1 MERIQ
6 LLSDSV
12 LIEELVIRRREVLD
26 FLGSVPEAERGE
38 LARQAFEVGVFCL
51 ERARGAQDLEFV
63 RRHVEQLLGQV
74 EKAVATI
81 PALTQEKL
89 LLAVGTGDGQVLAP
103 VSSLIQQVEKSTQQQ
118 LRDVRELIAN
128 EIDPSKDSSGV
139 GKALKKLSDLFDP
152 ERNDSVQARVAETI
166 RSISAADGHLASSV
180 KAAVEASVKP
190 LTDEVNRLAHLVTG
204 NEAAVEVLA
213 QTVAKGLTF
222 EELVV
227 VRLQE
232 WGGQTGVEIDHCGTD
247 NQPGDVLLTVGQASI
262 AGSAVKIVVEC
273 KNESTPSG
281 RKPINDSVT
290 RAMKQRGATRAVY
303 VAENRSALAKE
314 IGEWSE
320 GTVECGGWVATTVE
334 HLSTAVRFCIALE
347 RLEKVRSSERT
358 VDAESLLAQASRIR
372 DSLKKITNIKTKAT
386 DIHTAAN
393 AIADEADR
401 LRSDVNDALRVI
413 EEAVGLASG
422 SAAAVA

>member
-1 MERIQ
+1 MESIQ

-12 LIEELVIRRREVLD
+12 LIEKLVVHRREVVD
-26 FLGSVPEAERGE
+26 FLAAVPEDERAE

-63 RRHVEQLLGQV
+63 RRHVEQLLGKV

-81 PALTQEKL
+81 PGLTQEKL
-89 LLAVGTGDGQVLAP
+89 LLAVGSGDGQVLAP
-103 VSSLIQQVEKSTQQQ
+103 ISSLIQQVEKSTQQQ
-118 LRDVRELIAN
+118 LRDVRELVAN

-152 ERNDSVQARVAETI
+152 ERKDSVQARVAETI
-166 RSISAADGHLASSV
+166 QSISAADGHLASSV
-180 KAAVEASVKP
+180 RAAVDAAVKP
-190 LTDEVNRLAHLVTG
+190 LAEEVNRLTHIVTG
-204 NEAAVEVLA
+204 NEAAAAVLA

-232 WGGQTGVEIDHCGTD
+232 WGSQAGVEIEHCGID
-247 NQPGDVLLTVGQASI
+247 NQPGDILLTVGPASVV
-262 AGSAVKIVVEC
+262 GSGVKIVVEC
-273 KNESTPSG
+273 KNEVSPSG
-281 RKPINDSVT
+281 RKPINDAAT
-290 RAMKQRGATRAVY
+290 RAMQRRGATRAVY
-303 VAENRSALAKE
+303 VVEGRAALAKE

-334 HLSTAVRFCIALE
+334 HLVTAVRFCIALE
-347 RLEKVRSSERT
+347 RLEQVRSSERT

-413 EEAVGLASG
+413 EEAVAVVAE